1 MELISAKQELV
12 AEELFAQL
20 QLHKKGML
28 LSAPVGAGKTRMTSM
43 VLSKLGKGTI
53 LILAPQCVLEHWQR
67 ELGDMLGLRASVLL
81 YHGPMAKRDRLLCD
95 WRSTVSPLRVCLTTP
110 ETCYSSATKLSVV
123 PFDYAVMDEI
133 HRFRNPDGQMYRC
146 IDAHFSHV
154 KKMGLTGTLV
164 TANAHRDMAAL
175 LQLVD
180 KEAYTAIMATVAA
193 QSRRTAKMVS
203 DHLVAE
209 TRESLGIRVIPQREQ
224 YVYLSMGPEEITR
237 YRDALQGLDAA
248 YGHLMSVPEGHP
260 AYRAALDAYHRAL
273 RALQVVDAYAFL
285 YEAKE
290 AMETVFPTTGKHQKV
305 LDLLVGS
312 GFSEPLLI
320 FDDYCTGLKV
330 LRQKLTEQGRYD
342 VAMYTGE
349 QTKDEKDA
357 VLRAFRAGTIN
368 VLLMTKKA
376 GGVGINLERAHH
388 VIFLSTS
395 FHPVDELQAIGRIN
409 RMTSTATKLKISYFC
424 YAGGFSNL
432 RQGVHVSKQAHAD
445 AILSPSALLTLPDPQ
460 GYYAMVCGHAFEQ
473 LQEMWT
479 NLVRTGSTATMHQ
492 ALITYLQSRKRQRG
506 V

>member
-1 MELISAKQELV
+1 
-12 AEELFAQL
+12 
-20 QLHKKGML
+20 
-28 LSAPVGAGKTRMTSM
+28 
-43 VLSKLGKGTI
+43 
-53 LILAPQCVLEHWQR
+53 
-67 ELGDMLGLRASVLL
+67 
-81 YHGPMAKRDRLLCD
+81 MA
-95 WRSTVSPLRVCLTTP
+95 
-110 ETCYSSATKLSVV
+110 KLSVV

-133 HRFRNPDGQMYRC
+133 HRFRNPDGQMYRS

-193 QSRRTAKMVS
+193 QSRRTARMVS

-224 YVYLSMGPEEITR
+224 YVYLSMGQEEVTR

-285 YEAKE
+285 YEVRGQQQQSQSREEFQK
-290 AMETVFPTTGKHQKV
+290 VFPTTAKHQKV
-305 LDLLVGS
+305 LDLLVLNR
-312 GFSEPLLI
+312 FQEPLLI
-320 FDDYCTGLKV
+320 FDDYVTGLAV
-330 LRQKLTEQGRYD
+330 LLQKLTEQGRHD

-395 FHPVDELQAIGRIN
+395 FHPVDELQAIGRIT